1 MGYGGSCP
9 ECGLKPKAESKNSKI
24 PLSSLMKTHLLYN
37 CEIYSYSIKCK
48 PL

>member
-24 PLSSLMKTHLLYN
+24 PLSSLMKP
-37 CEIYSYSIKCK
+37 IYYITVKFI
-48 PL
+48 PTV